1 MDSTISPNSVPK
13 VSIVI
18 PARNEEANLERCLRS
33 LVVQEG
39 IPFEVII
46 VNDDSKDRTRSIA
59 ESFTRV
65 RQCPFIALNQFLIDV
80 HVIDARQPLP
90 EGWTGK
96 ANALVAGEAAASG
109 EWLLFT
115 DADTEHLE
123 GSLAASITEAEE
135 HRADLLSY
143 SPGQVLTGIRQQLL
157 MPLIFCELAMKYS
170 PRRVSD
176 PALPDAAA
184 NGQYLLVR
192 SAAHRRIGGFA
203 SVATE
208 LLDDVAL
215 ARRYKQ
221 QQCKIRFRYAGEAVR
236 TRMYSSWDDL
246 RVGWTKNLAILFP
259 NARELAKKRS
269 GEFTRLFLSLAIA
282 IFWTVFYF
290 TRSDIAG
297 DWFWPVMI
305 GIFWLFTLM
314 NFGLFY
320 ARVARAHFSL
330 GNTLASIFGLRLF
343 AGLLRCSADAHEKGT
358 VTWRG
363 RAYSTAGVAGRSI
376 ASNSK

>member
-1 MDSTISPNSVPK
+1 M
-13 VSIVI
+13 
-18 PARNEEANLERCLRS
+18 
-33 LVVQEG
+33 QEG